1 MYYAGPL
8 NTNSFDLVAKAIRKE
23 DDTLLM
29 GMDEFLLEDLNEMPE
44 RSLRELV
51 THIMMKT
58 QFESTELPVTQMQ
71 NAWKELDRL
80 RELANEH
87 AA

>member
-1 MYYAGPL
+1 
-8 NTNSFDLVAKAIRKE
+8 
-23 DDTLLM
+23 M
-29 GMDEFLLEDLNEMPE
+29 GLDEFILEDLNEMPE

>member
-1 MYYAGPL
+1 M
-8 NTNSFDLVAKAIRKE
+8 NSFDLVAKAIRKE
-23 DDTLLM
+23 DETLLM
-29 GMDEFLLEDLNEMPE
+29 GMDEFILEDLNEMPE

>member
-1 MYYAGPL
+1 M
-8 NTNSFDLVAKAIRKE
+8 NSFALVVKAINKK

-29 GMDEFLLEDLNEMPE
+29 GMDEFILEDLNEMSE

-51 THIMMKT
+51 TRIMMKT

>member
-1 MYYAGPL
+1 M
-8 NTNSFDLVAKAIRKE
+8 NSFDLVAKAIRKE

-29 GMDEFLLEDLNEMPE
+29 GMDEFILEDLNEMPE

-58 QFESTELPVTQMQ
+58 QFESTELPVTQMH